1 MAIIQI
7 KRSGSSGAPGE
18 SVLKNGE
25 LAYSYLDGTLNN
37 GGDRLY
43 IGIGDSTDGYA
54 DSVAL
59 IGGQYFTELLDHA
72 HGTLTASSAIIT
84 DASNKIDQLLVDNLS
99 LNGNTLTTTD
109 TDGDLVLSANGN
121 GVISADSKRIT
132 NVATPTSGGDAANK
146 TYVDQQ
152 IGTSVTLN
160 ITADSSSSGTVTL
173 ADSTLEVAT
182 DENLK
187 VLITGD
193 QEAGVGPT
201 LTFSLNTTSVTAGSY
216 GSSTAIPTFTVDSE
230 GRLTAAGTAAVSHDI
245 TLAADEGSNDTYQTG
260 NTLTFAGGTGLTSVV
275 ADDQISFRLDS
286 TAVTAGQYG
295 STTAIPVITV
305 DEQGRL
311 TAATTAAISTS
322 TTIQGDTGGAQTV
335 DNGDAITIAGGTA
348 ISTVSSATDTVTV
361 NLDNTAVTPGTY
373 GNDSNTPVFTVDQQG
388 RLTSASTA
396 RIATTLDVSATG
408 ADSIGIQLL
417 SEALDFRASGPTN
430 ALTVATNSG
439 ANSLTYSIATAT
451 SSQAGVATFNTSDF
465 GVSSGDVT
473 IKTGGV
479 SNAQLENSS
488 ITINGSAYS
497 LGGTATIGTD
507 SVDEGSTNLYYTDA
521 RSRAAISVTDAGG
534 DGSLGYNSGTGV
546 LTYTGPSPAETRA
559 HFSGGTG
566 VTITNG
572 DIAIGQDVGT
582 SANVTFQTVTVDD
595 LTIVGTQTIIQS
607 QTLTI
612 KDPMIH
618 LADSNETS
626 DAVDIGFV
634 GHYSDDGGA
643 SKRHTGV
650 FRDASDGQYYIYE
663 GLIDSDLDSAIP
675 TNNIDRNG
683 TGFTLSTLN
692 VGTLVG
698 QYAGFDSDFAAKT
711 TADLTENTNLYHTTE
726 RVQDVVGDQFVT
738 NGSHTNISF
747 AYDDAGDGA
756 IDATVATATDA
767 VLGVASFNS
776 TDFSVSNGAV
786 SLNALG
792 NSGLANNSIFIGD
805 SEVALGET
813 ITDITGLTGLT
824 VDNIRVNGND
834 ISSTDTNG
842 NITLTPNGAGKTV
855 ISNLH
860 IGDASTTAE
869 EYIEDTIAA
878 ALSQGEGITITYTD
892 GTGEINVAA
901 ELATTSNAGVASFDS
916 DNFDISGAGLVT
928 IDTIDGGT
936 Y

>member
-7 KRSGSSGAPGE
+7 KRSGSSGTPGE

-132 NVATPTSGGDAANK
+132 NVAAPTSGGDAANK

-152 IGTSVTLN
+152 IGTSVTLS

-230 GRLTAAGTAAVSHDI
+230 GRLTAAGTASVSHDI

-417 SEALDFRASGPTN
+417 SEALDFRASGPTG

-439 ANSLTYSIATAT
+439 ANSLTYSVATAT
-451 SSQAGVATFNTSDF
+451 SSQAGVATFNTADF

-479 SNAQLENSS
+479 SNTQLENSS

-497 LGGTATIGTD
+497 LGDTATIGTD
-507 SVDEGSTNLYYTDA
+507 SVSEGSTNLYYTDA
-521 RSRAAISVTDAGG
+521 RSRAAISATDAGG
-534 DGSLGYNSGTGV
+534 DGSFSYNSSTGAF
-546 LTYTGPSPAETRA
+546 TYTGPSAAEVRA
-559 HFSGGTG
+559 HFTGGTG

-572 DIAIGQDVGT
+572 DVSIGQSVAT
-582 SANVTFQTVTVDD
+582 SDNVTFQSVTVGD
-595 LTIVGTQTIIQS
+595 LTVNGTQTVINTTNLSVTDPLII
-607 QTLTI
+607 
-612 KDPMIH
+612 

-626 DAVDIGFV
+626 DDVDIGFL
-634 GHYSDDGGA
+634 GHYSPDGG
-643 SKRHTGV
+643 STRQHTGF
-650 FRDASDGQYYIYE
+650 FRDASDGKYYLFSEYI
-663 GLIDSDLDSAIP
+663 GTIDSSGGNSLIDRTDSSFALADFNAA
-675 TNNIDRNG
+675 TL
-683 TGFTLSTLN
+683 TG
-692 VGTLVG
+692 VY
-698 QYAGFDSDFAAKT
+698 QGFDSDFNAKST
-711 TADLTENTNLYHTTE
+711 TNLSEGTNLYHTTE

-756 IDATVATATDA
+756 IDATVATATTST
-767 VLGVASFNS
+767 LGVASFS
-776 TDFSVSNGAV
+776 SDDFTVSNGAV

-805 SEVALGET
+805 SEVELGET
-813 ITDITGLTGLT
+813 ITDLTGLTGLT

>member
-7 KRSGSSGAPGE
+7 KRSGSSGTPGA

-59 IGGQYFTELLDHA
+59 IGGQYFTKLLDHA
-72 HGTLTASSAIIT
+72 PGTLTASSAIIT

-132 NVATPTSGGDAANK
+132 NVAAPTSGGDAANK

-152 IGTSVTLN
+152 IGTSVTLS

-193 QEAGVGPT
+193 NVAGVGPT
-201 LTFSLNTTSVTAGSY
+201 LTFSLNPTAVTAGSY
-216 GSSTAIPTFTVDSE
+216 GSSTEIPTFTVDSE
-230 GRLTAAGTAAVSHDI
+230 GRLTAASTTTVSRQI
-245 TLAADEGSNDTYQTG
+245 TLAADEGSDDTFETG

-275 ADDQISFRLDS
+275 ADDQISFKIDS
-286 TAVTAGQYG
+286 TGVTAGTYG

-305 DEQGRL
+305 NAQGQL
-311 TAATTAAISTS
+311 DSAGTVAISTS

-417 SEALDFRASGPTN
+417 SEALDFRASGPAG

-451 SSQAGVATFNTSDF
+451 SSNHGVATFNTADF

-497 LGGTATIGTD
+497 LGDTATIGTD
-507 SVDEGSTNLYYTDA
+507 SVSEGSSNLYFTNA
-521 RSRAAISVTDAGG
+521 RARGAINVTDAGG
-534 DGSLGYNSGTGV
+534 DGSLAYNSGTGT
-546 LTYTGPSPAETRA
+546 LTYTGPSDTEVRA

-566 VTITNG
+566 VTITDG
-572 DIAIGQDVGT
+572 EVSIGQSVGT
-582 SANVTFQTVTVDD
+582 SDTVTFDAITVGD
-595 LTIVGTQTIIQS
+595 LTITGD
-607 QTLTI
+607 QTLINTVTFSV
-612 KDPMIH
+612 KDPVIH
-618 LADSNETS
+618 LGDSNVNS
-626 DAVDIGFV
+626 DALDLGLY
-634 GHYSDDGGA
+634 GHYYANGK
-643 SKRHTGV
+643 KRFTGLI
-650 FRDASDGQYYIYE
+650 RDASDKEYYLFHE
-663 GLIDSDLDSAIP
+663 LVDSALDSTPEA
-675 TNNIDRNG
+675 NQLDRSG
-683 TGFTLSTLN
+683 EDFALATLN
-692 VGTLVG
+692 VGRIAG
-698 QYAGFDSDFAAKT
+698 IYEGFDSDFNAKST
-711 TADLTENTNLYHTTE
+711 TDLSEGTNLYHTTE

-767 VLGVASFNS
+767 VLGVASFSS
-776 TDFSVSNGAV
+776 TDFTVSNGAV

-792 NSGLANNSIFIGD
+792 NSGLTNNSIFIGD
-805 SEVALGET
+805 SEVELGET
-813 ITDITGLTGLT
+813 ITDLTGLTGLT

-869 EYIEDTIAA
+869 EFVEDTIAA
-878 ALSQGEGITITYTD
+878 ALTTGEGIAIAYND

-901 ELATTSNAGVASFDS
+901 ELATISNAGVASFDS